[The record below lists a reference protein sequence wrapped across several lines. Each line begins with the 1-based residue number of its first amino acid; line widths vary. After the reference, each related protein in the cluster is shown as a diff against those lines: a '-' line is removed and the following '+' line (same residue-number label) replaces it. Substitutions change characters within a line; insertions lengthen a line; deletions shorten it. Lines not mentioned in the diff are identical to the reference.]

1 MTLAIATRAVVR
13 QLERLGHVNEGWY
26 HRSYPDAARL
36 GLPAVE
42 HYVRFGAAMGRNPSN
57 NFDTAFYRDSVP
69 GLAASG
75 MNPLLHWL
83 LHGRAEGRAPHPRV
97 ALREVR
103 AIEAQVWGGLGP
115 EAAARL
121 EALARG
127 AGTHPLVR
135 AEAVLRLAPWLDF
148 QGDAA
153 GALKLLR
160 GMEGWAAPEQLADR
174 RRLIPLAFLQMAA
187 GRPATARETLA
198 PLPDTGPD
206 AVLARAAAAPD
217 EEARLAAINALYA
230 ARGLAP
236 LVKADPAAPL
246 SLYNLATP
254 PAAPGLPGIGKVSVI
269 IPAYKA
275 ERFIAHAIRGLQA
288 QTYRDLEILVVDDC
302 SPDGT
307 LDVVRRLAADDPRI
321 VPLQA
326 PQNGGAYPARNI
338 GLQHATGDF
347 LTTHDADDWSH
358 PQKIEQQLAP
368 LAADP
373 ALMASAAYWVRCRAD
388 LRATTNWRLS
398 ADVLH
403 WSYSS
408 FLFRRAVLE
417 RNGPWDAVRAGA
429 DTEYVWRFERA
440 FGQQAFVKVQP
451 AVPLAWA
458 LDDDTS
464 LTRAKAT
471 HISTNYHGLRHVY
484 REVCHYWLARPE
496 AERMGPEA
504 QAAKRAMIPREMTE
518 GPQPV
523 RMLDLHLTGDLS
535 DPAVAAQ
542 AEAAVK
548 ARPGARIGL
557 THSPAPGR
565 TPGHFRPE
573 LMRLAEAGALEL
585 LVPGVALEAAG
596 TLHLAAE
603 A

>member
-1 MTLAIATRAVVR
+1 MTLAITTRAVLR
-13 QLERLGHVNEGWY
+13 QLERSGHVHDGWY
-26 HRSYPDAARL
+26 HRTYPDVARL
-36 GLPAVE
+36 GLTAAD

-75 MNPLLHWL
+75 MNPLLHYV
-83 LHGRAEGRAPHPRV
+83 LHGRAEGRHAHPRV

-103 AIEAQVWGGLGP
+103 ALEAQAWGGLGA
-115 EAAARL
+115 EAADQLA
-121 EALARG
+121 ALARDP
-127 AGTHPLVR
+127 AAHPLVR
-135 AEAVLRLAPWLDF
+135 SEAVLRLAPWLDF

-160 GMEGWAAPEQLADR
+160 GMEGWAGAAQLADR
-174 RRLIPLAFLQMAA
+174 RRLIPLAFLQMRE
-187 GRPATARETLA
+187 GRTASARSTLA
-198 PLPDTGPD
+198 ALPDSDAD
-206 AVLARAAAAPD
+206 AVLARANTARDDD
-217 EEARLAAINALYA
+217 ERLAILNALYA

-236 LVKADPAAPL
+236 LAKADPAAPL
-246 SLYNLATP
+246 GLYNLTTP
-254 PAAPGLPGIGKVSVI
+254 PLVAGLPDIGKVSVI
-269 IPAYKA
+269 IPAFKA
-275 ERFIAHAIRGLQA
+275 EPFIAHALRGLQN
-288 QTYRDLEILVVDDC
+288 QTYRNLEILVVDDC

-307 LDVVRRLAADDPRI
+307 LDVVRRMAETDPRI

-373 ALMASAAYWVRCRAD
+373 ALMASAVYWVRCRHD
-388 LRATTNWRLS
+388 LRATTNWKLS

-408 FLFRRAVLE
+408 FLFRRAVLD

-451 AVPLAWA
+451 GVPMAWA

-484 REVCHYWLARPE
+484 REVCHYWLSRPE
-496 AERMGPEA
+496 AERAGAEA
-504 QAAKRAMIPREMTE
+504 VKRAMIPREMIA
-518 GPQPV
+518 GAQPV
-523 RMLDLHLTGDLS
+523 RVLDLHLSGDLS
-535 DPAVAAQ
+535 DLSVAAQ
-542 AEAAVK
+542 IVALVG

-557 THSPAPGR
+557 THQPLPGR
-565 TPGHFRPE
+565 APGHFRPE
-573 LMRLAEAGALEL
+573 VMKLAEQGLVEL
-585 LVPGVALEAAG
+585 LVPGVALDPAQDMRL
-596 TLHLAAE
+596 TPAE
-603 A
+603 E